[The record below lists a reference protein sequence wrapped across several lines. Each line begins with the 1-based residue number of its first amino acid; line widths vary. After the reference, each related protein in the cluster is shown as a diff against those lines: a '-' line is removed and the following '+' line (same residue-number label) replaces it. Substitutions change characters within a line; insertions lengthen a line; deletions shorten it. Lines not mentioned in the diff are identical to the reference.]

1 VTAARSRR
9 RRATHTANAE
19 RREAWRVKHLLLA
32 AMVALYVIVWSQNW
46 TWFAGA
52 IMVRA
57 IIDDRRRE
65 TALRA
70 ATSTT
75 A

>member
-1 VTAARSRR
+1 
-9 RRATHTANAE
+9 
-19 RREAWRVKHLLLA
+19 VKHLLLA
-32 AMVALYVIVWSQNW
+32 AMVVLYVLVWSQNW

-65 TALRA
+65 TALRTA
-70 ATSTT
+70 TT